1 MQEIRQNI
9 ILADFPVD
17 ENWVFKKALE
27 KAVGS
32 EFFVKWIDGRA
43 SVSRMRRIFR
53 YFTFPLA
60 FFLKRNTYQNIISW
74 QQFFGIMIAFYC
86 KLFRMKRCPKI
97 FVMTFIYRPKKGAI
111 GKIYEKWIKY
121 SLNSEYVSR
130 IIVYSRH
137 EVKYYSQL
145 LGIDI
150 NKIAYI
156 PLGLPQPPELK
167 EDKDLQSQNY
177 IFSPGKSNRN
187 FDFLVDS
194 LRGEEYNLHIA
205 CDDYPQVDEAC
216 ITVHHDV
223 FNEKMYHY
231 MHNCRCVVIPLKN
244 LDVSSGQL
252 VMLQAMQLKKPIIV
266 SNSNA
271 IGDFVTNEVNA
282 LIINNNKEELL
293 NALRRIYN
301 DSALCSR
308 LTSQGYKIF
317 IENHSEEAMG
327 KAMALLL
334 YGHDN

>member
-1 MQEIRQNI
+1 MTSHHHSI
-9 ILADFPVD
+9 ILADFPVN
-17 ENWVFKKALE
+17 EKWAFRAALE
-27 KAVGS
+27 KFTGRRFS
-32 EFFVKWIDGRA
+32 VKWVDGTA
-43 SVSRMRRIFR
+43 SVSRLVRIIK
-53 YFTFPLA
+53 YFFFPIKT
-60 FFLKRNTYQNIISW
+60 FLKRNSYQNIVCW

-86 KLFRMKRCPKI
+86 KILRVKRCPRI
-97 FVMTFIYRPKKGAI
+97 FVMTFIYRPKKGVI

-121 SLNSEYVSR
+121 SLNSEHVAR

-167 EDKDLQSQNY
+167 EDKDLQLQNY
-177 IFSPGKSNRN
+177 IFSPGKSNRD

-205 CDDYPQVDEAC
+205 CDDYPQVDDAC

-231 MHNCRCVVIPLKN
+231 MHNCRCVVIPLKD

-271 IGDFVTNEVNA
+271 ISDFVTHEVNA

-293 NALRRIYN
+293 NALHRIYN

-327 KAMALLL
+327 KAMARFIV
-334 YGHDN
+334 GP